1 MSPKINIPF
10 TNKNI
15 GGNKNVFQVLN
26 DKQLNDN
33 YEISTIPFL
42 KIFESI
48 MKKNNSKNNSK
59 NNIFIKG
66 SETKKYY
73 QKLNKN

>member
-1 MSPKINIPF
+1 MPPKINIPF

-48 MKKNNSKNNSK
+48 MKKNNSKNNSI

-73 QKLNKN
+73 QQLNKN